1 MTYKEEIQLTN
12 CPLCGRHMQLI
23 KDLKGLSIQ
32 YCNTHGVFAVDNP
45 TNDTWA
51 IEGFDNKM
59 TPIKRK
65 WYTVENYKPLT
76 LEQYRDMVKWA
87 NLKRLEEK

>member
-1 MTYKEEIQLTN
+1 MTYNEEIQSTN

-23 KDLKGLSIQ
+23 KDLKDLSIQ

-59 TPIKRK
+59 MPIKRK
-65 WYTVENYKPLT
+65 WYTVANFKPLT
-76 LEQYRDMVKWA
+76 LEQYRDMVKRA